1 MRKEERTEN
10 TFPTSDDAQP
20 TLTPTTSDSCEHPP
34 EEVSPASVA
43 SRGRRVP
50 RVTTPVS
57 VAFHPPG
64 MTTGPRTRAPTMRD
78 SELIRAQRVIAD
90 ALKGTEGLLAIAN
103 T

>member
-64 MTTGPRTRAPTMRD
+64 MTTGPRTRAERC
-78 SELIRAQRVIAD
+78 EIRVNSGPKGDCGRLKRNRRVSCDRSA
-90 ALKGTEGLLAIAN
+90 
-103 T
+103 